1 MAPPGGALM
10 QKPTIF
16 VGSSTEGLEFAR
28 AIRSLLR
35 DDAELT
41 LWNEGFFGVGNVFID
56 TLISAVVRFDFAVV
70 VLTPDDLVQSRSVE
84 SFGPRDNLLFELGLF
99 MGRLGRT
106 RTFIVH
112 QADVRMKIPSD
123 LAGITTAQYEWP
135 REDKSYR
142 SAVGP
147 ACDSIRDVVRDL
159 GVSDVKTA
167 QQVHEIRSRQDST
180 ESRLRTLQ
188 MITKG
193 LVTEWEY
200 QKLRGLAEAGP
211 FMVRFH
217 NNMIDEL
224 HRLDAIRY
232 VKPKSG
238 YGMTSIRERDGGG
251 QPFDLKRSCEIT
263 GEGMEY
269 LKLRDEL
276 LLSSQ
281 PPTTDGSTST

>member
-1 MAPPGGALM
+1 M

-28 AIRSLLR
+28 AIRSLLQ
-35 DDAELT
+35 DEAELT
-41 LWNEGFFGVGNVFID
+41 LWNEGFFGVGNVFVD
-56 TLISAVVRFDFAVV
+56 TLITGVGRFDFAVL
-70 VLTPDDLVQSRSVE
+70 VLTPDDLVQSRNAE

-99 MGRLGRT
+99 MGRLGRG

-112 QADVRMKIPSD
+112 QSDVRMKIPSD
-123 LAGITTAQYEWP
+123 LAGVTTARYEWP
-135 REDKSYR
+135 RDDKSHR
-142 SAVGP
+142 SAVGA
-147 ACDSIRDVVRDL
+147 ACDSIRQVVRDL
-159 GVSDVKTA
+159 GVSDIKTA
-167 QQVHEIRSRQDST
+167 QHVSEIRARQDST

-200 QKLRGLAEAGP
+200 QKLRGLAGAVP

-217 NNMIDEL
+217 NHMIDEL

-232 VKPKSG
+232 VQPKSG
-238 YGMTSIRERDGGG
+238 YGMTSIRERDGSD
-251 QPFDLKRSCEIT
+251 QPFDLKQYCEIT
-263 GEGMEY
+263 SEGREY

-276 LLSSQ
+276 LLSPDASA
-281 PPTTDGSTST
+281 